1 MYGIYVKSECQSS
14 KKKKK
19 KTKLKKIIN
28 NSNKTLH
35 YCPSSQNLHTLIM
48 IKMEKIKSVFFKADI

>member
-1 MYGIYVKSECQSS
+1 MSIF